1 MTQFTAIDPRNFD
14 GDCFEVA
21 EKALRQSAAIA
32 RVLAASLKGARS
44 MALNAELERQLQA
57 TEECHVA
64 AFEASAQARRIDAAR
79 EQAEAMEKSLNAL
92 AVAAGY
98 NPRKPVKA

>member
-1 MTQFTAIDPRNFD
+1 MTQFTAIDPRSFD

-32 RVLAASLKGARS
+32 RVLAGSLHGARS

-57 TEECHVA
+57 TDDCDVS
-64 AFEASAQARRIDAAR
+64 AFEDSAQARRIDAAKK
-79 EQAEAMEKSLNAL
+79 EAEAMEKSLNAL
-92 AVAAGY
+92 AAAAGY